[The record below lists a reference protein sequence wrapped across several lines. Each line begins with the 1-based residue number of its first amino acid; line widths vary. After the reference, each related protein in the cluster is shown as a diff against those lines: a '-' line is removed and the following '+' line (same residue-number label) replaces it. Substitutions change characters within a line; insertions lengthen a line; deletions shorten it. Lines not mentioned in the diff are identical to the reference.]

1 VPWEKSTRFYAISED
16 LTPQEFGVMRK
27 RCACGN
33 ALAVALDVI
42 IQASYAVSYK

>member
-1 VPWEKSTRFYAISED
+1 M
-16 LTPQEFGVMRK
+16 TPQELGVMRE

-42 IQASYAVSYK
+42 IRPSYAVSYK